1 MSTTWVFLGLL
12 GGRELAM
19 SLQRTTNFTPKQ
31 ALQMMGRD
39 GGLALLGLV
48 ISFICA
54 LLVNDV
60 MFEQFFG
67 SL

>member
-1 MSTTWVFLGLL
+1 
-12 GGRELAM
+12 
-19 SLQRTTNFTPKQ
+19 
-31 ALQMMGRD
+31 MMGRD